1 MIPKGILLNSWIS
14 ALLSHHQRS
23 FLQQQMG
30 SNRDPQPDIIQR
42 VRDLGTLSSKWDV
55 SIKFLHP
62 GFSELFER
70 GGRESERAKSLED
83 TKETKPSKWIRLQ
96 PSELTEAEAE
106 CTGPAWVLL
115 VHIMVSCLAF
125 LWFSSMCKRMGLY
138 VYFLCIFL
146 DSFISILS
154 CDEFLMHK

>member
-1 MIPKGILLNSWIS
+1 MTLCLAQPSSEKLPLS
-14 ALLSHHQRS
+14 ADGNKQEDTEPSIMQE
-23 FLQQQMG
+23 
-30 SNRDPQPDIIQR
+30 
-42 VRDLGTLSSKWDV
+42 VRELGTLRFKWNV

-125 LWFSSMCKRMGLY
+125 LWGSSVCKWVSLRRLC
-138 VYFLCIFL
+138 FLLDPFPCWLPCTILMWEFMFHLIFCL
-146 DSFISILS
+146 NAF
-154 CDEFLMHK
+154 